1 MSINRS
7 CQLFGYTRQAYYKRK
22 KAKHEKQEQDKQ
34 VLEMVQGKRLM
45 LPRLGTRK
53 LHFLLEE
60 DLAERNLKIGRD
72 KLFTLLRCNGLLI
85 RPRKSYVKTTNSKH
99 WLRKHKNMVAEL
111 EITKPEQVFVSDIT
125 YVYTEEGYSYLS
137 LVSDAYSKQ
146 IMGHHLARDMKTE
159 GPLLA
164 LKMAVKNRTYNHR
177 LIHHSD
183 RGLQYCSH
191 DYQQVLEKAGIRPS
205 MTEQYDP
212 YQNAVAERINGIL
225 KDEFFIG
232 DGFRSHEQAEKV
244 IKESIA
250 IYNNLRPHQ
259 SCHLLTPKQM
269 HGQSKVKMVTWKKK
283 ASKVRTLEASDNV
296 VILN

>member
-22 KAKHEKQEQDKQ
+22 KVRLENDQQEKQ
-34 VLEMVQGKRLM
+34 VLELVREKRLKM
-45 LPRLGTRK
+45 PRLGTRK
-53 LHFLLEE
+53 LYFLLKDEFA
-60 DLAERNLKIGRD
+60 DRNLKIGRD
-72 KLFTLLRCNGLLI
+72 RLFTLLGSHRLLI
-85 RPRKSYVKTTNSKH
+85 RPRKSYTKTTDSKH
-99 WLRKHKNMVAEL
+99 WLRRHRNLVAEL

-125 YVYTEEGYSYLS
+125 YIYTDEGYSYLS
-137 LVSDAYSKQ
+137 LVSDAYSKH
-146 IMGHHLARDMKTE
+146 IMGHCLARDLKAE

-164 LKMAVKNRTYNHR
+164 LQRAIRNRKYGHS

-183 RGLQYCSH
+183 RGLQYCCA
-191 DYQQVLEKAGIRPS
+191 DYQKVLVQAGISPS

-232 DGFRSHEQAEKV
+232 DGFSSHRQAEKV
-244 IKESIA
+244 IEESIA

-259 SCHLLTPKQM
+259 SCRFLTPKQM
-269 HGQSKVKMVTWKKK
+269 HSQQKVEMVKWKKK
-283 ASKVRTLEASDNV
+283 ASKAQALEAKDKV

>member
-22 KAKHEKQEQDKQ
+22 KVKLENAELEKQ
-34 VLEMVQGKRLM
+34 VLELVQQERLKM
-45 LPRLGTRK
+45 PRLGARK
-53 LHFLLEE
+53 LHFLLKGAF
-60 DLAERNLKIGRD
+60 AERNLKIGRD
-72 KLFTLLRCNGLLI
+72 RLFTLLGRHRLLI
-85 RPRKSYVKTTNSKH
+85 RPRKSYVKTTHSKH
-99 WLRKHKNMVAEL
+99 WLRKHRNLVEEL
-111 EITKPEQVFVSDIT
+111 EISKPEQVFVSDIT
-125 YVYTEEGYSYLS
+125 YVYTDEGYSYLS

-146 IMGHHLARDMKTE
+146 VMGHCLARDLKAE
-159 GPLLA
+159 GPLQA
-164 LKMAVKNRTYNHR
+164 LEMAIGNRQYSHP

-183 RGLQYCSH
+183 RGLQYCSQE
-191 DYQQVLEKAGIRPS
+191 YQQALEKGGIRPS
-205 MTEQYDP
+205 MTEQHDP

-225 KDEFFIG
+225 KDEFYIG

-250 IYNNLRPHQ
+250 VYNNLRPHL

-269 HGQSKVKMVTWKKK
+269 HSQQKVKMVKWKKK
-283 ASKVRTLEASDNV
+283 ASKAQALEAKDKV